1 MSARPR
7 KSWAEKLADDKDLPK
22 VVPLTGALRRRW
34 GEGVCAIPAPRQVD
48 ALIRPV
54 GKAT

>member
-7 KSWAEKLADDKDLPK
+7 KSWAEKLADDKELPK

-34 GEGVCAIPAPRQVD
+34 GEGVSAIPVRRVD
-48 ALIRPV
+48 ALIRPA